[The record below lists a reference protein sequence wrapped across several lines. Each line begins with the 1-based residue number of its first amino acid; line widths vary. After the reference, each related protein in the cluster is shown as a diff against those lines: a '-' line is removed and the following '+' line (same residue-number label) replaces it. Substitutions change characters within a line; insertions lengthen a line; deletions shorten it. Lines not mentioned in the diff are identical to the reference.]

1 MRIYL
6 SWENL
11 NTSAVK
17 LEIYRGDAPLDRA
30 NLPATPI
37 VTLTNGETSYIDED
51 GILLGK
57 TYYYVF
63 VTSNAGDRQ
72 VSDNQTVTAVSRRG
86 PGSQILQQG
95 DNTLGYFG
103 MMTAGEL
110 ISGTALASAVGLS
123 AATATNFVVYRSAP
137 NWYKYVRNNKIIYV
151 PEGPI
156 GTGVTWTQL
165 YSLGLVFGSDDNGVS
180 ATPPNPLVLQNKKVT
195 IGRDVF
201 RVRLMRTWFDQ
212 PSADAPVA
220 GNKAPYPEYD
230 DLVTPIY
237 HQVTPNQR
245 LNNFYLNGRYYWADF
260 SLNGLTNSMNLCME
274 PLNANNLTGRG
285 PYGTAASLNEETTP
299 AASSNSTLYSGP
311 YSNTALGNWYPVLEL
326 IEG

>member
-95 DNTLGYFG
+95 DNALGYFG
-103 MMTAGEL
+103 VMTAGEL
-110 ISGTALASAVGLS
+110 ISGTALAAAVGLS
-123 AATATNFVVYRSAP
+123 AATAPNFVLYRSAP

-156 GTGVTWTQL
+156 ATGVTWSVL
-165 YSLGLVFGSDDNGVS
+165 YALGLVFGSEDNGVTAYPP
-180 ATPPNPLVLQNKKVT
+180 ATLVLQDKKVT

-201 RVRLMRTWFDQ
+201 RVRLMRSWFDQ
-212 PSADAPVA
+212 PSADVPVA
-220 GNKAPYPEYD
+220 GNKVPYPEYD
-230 DLVTPIY
+230 DLVSPIY
-237 HQVTPNQR
+237 HQVIPTQR
-245 LNNFYLNGRYYWADF
+245 LNNLYLNGRYYWSDF
-260 SLNGLTNSMNLCME
+260 TMTGNMNAQNITAE
-274 PLNANNLTGRG
+274 PVGATMVFSRG
-285 PYGTAASLNEETTP
+285 PYSLSASLDESVTVATT
-299 AASSNSTLYSGP
+299 NSTLNYGA
-311 YSNTALGNWYPVLEL
+311 NTGMTANVNWYPVLEL